1 MYCVKCGTANP
12 DGASFCLQC
21 GTKLFVLNEERTGFR
36 EAAAPADP
44 EGPAPAE
51 TSAAGPAVPQ
61 PAAFAGQPAAPQ
73 PAVYAEQP
81 SAPQQTVYA
90 EQSAAPQPAA
100 YAEQP
105 AVPQPAA
112 YAEPAA
118 PQSAPQRTAQ
128 PVYTVAVSEG
138 PIDESALPPVIN
150 RVRTIRR
157 KWNFETIIETFHARN
172 ASYENVKTVLRHVDF
187 SSFRVELRL
196 FDDEKAFGFIGGDW
210 GATLTHKG
218 VRDGVHDLRFKFVRW
233 KSAARGM
240 NETVTAIE
248 QALLLIDPDTTYEE
262 KYAKVNT
269 KTSFF

>member
-36 EAAAPADP
+36 VAAAHANP

-51 TSAAGPAVPQ
+51 TSAAGPAAPQ
-61 PAAFAGQPAAPQ
+61 PAVYAEQPAAPQ
-73 PAVYAEQP
+73 PAVYAEQS

-90 EQSAAPQPAA
+90 E
-100 YAEQP
+100 
-105 AVPQPAA
+105 QPAA

-128 PVYTVAVSEG
+128 PVCTVAVSEG
-138 PIDESALPPVIN
+138 PIDESALPSVIN

-172 ASYENVKTVLRHVDF
+172 ASYENVKAVLRHVDF
-187 SSFRVELRL
+187 SSFRVQLRL